1 MQKRVLAIHD
11 ISCVGRCS
19 LTVALPIL
27 SVAGCDTSVLPT
39 AVLSTHTG
47 GFSGFTYRDLTTDI
61 MPIAHHWDSLGLTFS
76 GMYSGFLGSVA
87 QIDLVMQLF
96 SQFSRGIVLVDPVM
110 ADNGELYSIFDNSMV
125 VGMRK
130 LVSVA
135 DIIVPNLTEATLLL
149 DEPYIAEGY
158 DLSYVEGLAVKLCD
172 MGAKQ
177 VVLTGISL
185 AVDQLGAYCYDSVTQ
200 TGQYVYNTKEA
211 GHYHGT
217 GDIFGSALLGAL
229 MNGHSLKHSSQI
241 AVDYTLACIQQYNI
255 VGGQARY
262 GVPFE
267 LALPS
272 YIDMLKGK

>member
-61 MPIAHHWDSLGLTFS
+61 VPIANHWDSLGLTFS

-96 SQFSRGIVLVDPVM
+96 DKFNRGIVLVDPVM
-110 ADNGELYSIFDNSMV
+110 ADNGELYSIFDSSMV

-149 DEPYIAEGY
+149 DEPYIADGY
-158 DLSYVEGLAVKLCD
+158 HLDYVEGLAVKLCAL
-172 MGAKQ
+172 GAKQ

-185 AVDQLGAYCYDSVTQ
+185 GTDQLGAYCFDASTK
-200 TGQYVYNTKEA
+200 TGQYVYNTKVD

-229 MNGHSLKHSSQI
+229 MNGHNLAISSQI
-241 AVDYTLACIQQYNI
+241 AVDYTLACIEQYNI
-255 VGGQARY
+255 VGGEARY

-267 LALPS
+267 LALGS
-272 YIDMLKGK
+272 YMNMLSNK

>member
-47 GFSGFTYRDLTTDI
+47 GFDNFTYRDLTTDI
-61 MPIAHHWDSLGLTFS
+61 EPIANHWSSLGLTFS

-96 SQFSRGIVLVDPVM
+96 DKFSSGIVLVDPVM

-125 VGMRK
+125 LGMRR

-135 DIIVPNLTEATLLL
+135 DIIVPNLTEASLLL
-149 DEPYIAEGY
+149 DEQYVGEDY
-158 DLSYVEGLAVKLCD
+158 DISYVHGLAKRLCTL
-172 MGAKQ
+172 GAKQ

-185 AVDQLGAYCYDSVTQ
+185 GDDQLGAYCYDSITDI
-200 TGQYVYNTKEA
+200 GQYVFNSRIA

-229 MNGHSLKHSSQI
+229 LNGHGLQNSSQI
-241 AVDYTLACIQQYNI
+241 AVDYTLACIQQYCV
-255 VGGQARY
+255 VGGEARY

-272 YIDMLKGK
+272 YIDMLKR